1 MGHIGPPGP
10 RPARRSAR
18 IISCEQGMYLVTP
31 LVVPEVTAKVGM
43 RPGQVQASSSGK
55 AGFQYASQKS
65 S

>member
-1 MGHIGPPGP
+1 M
-10 RPARRSAR
+10 
-18 IISCEQGMYLVTP
+18 CLVTP

-43 RPGQVQASSSGK
+43 RPGQVQSSSSGK